1 MAAAKAGAKQK
12 LPSRSALSS
21 PSESENGGF
30 FDNLLTAAK
39 PRRSR
44 DDKYEAGGK
53 AVVHFLG
60 LFCEKFSQ
68 RRKGWVIFLGYFVNT
83 VPSPHCP
90 CRRRSKGSLPY
101 YFIKEEGR
109 CEDDQRVQNQSFSEV
124 SE

>member
-53 AVVHFLG
+53 GVVHFLG
-60 LFCEKFSQ
+60 LFCEKVSQ
-68 RRKGWVIFLGYFVNT
+68 RRRDGSFSWDIFVSM
-83 VPSPHCP
+83 VPSLHCP
-90 CRRRSKGSLPY
+90 CRRRSKGSL
-101 YFIKEEGR
+101 
-109 CEDDQRVQNQSFSEV
+109 
-124 SE
+124 